1 MYGVASVG
9 ISTLEDLG
17 TLRYL
22 QQWKWLINGGRG
34 KARMSTTTLGII
46 ALVNVGET
54 MDGTATGTAV
64 AKDAEAAAMTV
75 NGEHRTTLADNGA
88 QRQTKNSHGIATM
101 PCTSLAW

>member
-22 QQWKWLINGGRG
+22 QQWKWLINGERG
-34 KARMSTTTLGII
+34 KARTSTATLGIM

-54 MDGTATGTAV
+54 MDGTATGKAAT
-64 AKDAEAAAMTV
+64 KDAEASAMTV
-75 NGEHRTTLADNGA
+75 NGKHKTTQVDNGEC
-88 QRQTKNSHGIATM
+88 RTGNSHGTAIKL
-101 PCTSLAW
+101 CRSLVR